1 MTYKEAWIAKHD
13 ELIENWLLDNP
24 NGTEDEAIEAT
35 AHLVD
40 DAVQDYY
47 EGLGDYL
54 HDQAK
59 DRKLEEREE
68 NK

>member
-1 MTYKEAWIAKHD
+1 MTHKEMWIAKHD
-13 ELIENWLLDNP
+13 ELIENWLSEND
-24 NGTEDEAIEAT
+24 GTEEEAIEAT

-40 DAVQDYY
+40 DAVQDY

-59 DRKLEEREE
+59 DRKMEEREE

>member
-1 MTYKEAWIAKHD
+1 MSKEMWIAKHG
-13 ELIENWLLDNP
+13 ELIENWLEEND
-24 NGTEDEAIEAT
+24 GTEEEAIEAT

-40 DAVQDYY
+40 DAAQEYY

-59 DRKLEEREE
+59 DRKMEEREE

>member
-1 MTYKEAWIAKHD
+1 MSKEMWIATHD
-13 ELIENWLLDNP
+13 ELIENWLEEND
-24 NGTEDEAIEAT
+24 GTEEEAIEAT

-59 DRKLEEREE
+59 DRKMEEREE